1 MNGRRRCC
9 CAKPLEQQPIE
20 SSTAVKPEVQL
31 GAILREAESLGLVE
45 NYLPLGT
52 PFVAEGSG
60 RAAPSALSDLLH
72 LGANCPLFPS

>member
-9 CAKPLEQQPIE
+9 CAKPLEQRPIE

-31 GAILREAESLGLVE
+31 CAILRKLNHLVSWKITW
-45 NYLPLGT
+45 PLGT